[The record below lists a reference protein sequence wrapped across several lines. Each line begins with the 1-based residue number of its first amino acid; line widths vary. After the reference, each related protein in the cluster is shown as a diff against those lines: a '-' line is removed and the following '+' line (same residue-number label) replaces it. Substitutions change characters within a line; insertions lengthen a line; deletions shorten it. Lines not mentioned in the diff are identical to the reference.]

1 MKINNHTNL
10 DLTELE
16 QQVDR
21 FYPYSKQQ
29 LGFEQDPQSINFVS
43 DPENAT
49 NMLGKTA
56 FYDPESF
63 SITIYADNRHPKDMM
78 RSLSHEL
85 VHHAQNCRGEFDNEM
100 DLGEGY
106 AQEDEHMRNMEKEAY
121 SLGNIVFRDWED
133 GMKSVN
139 ESMYGKGGKSFRRNR
154 EIDDTGDKT
163 PPVSTR
169 AIKGA
174 RFLANFMTK
183 HPNMEPNDSK
193 VLDNFIAIQNQRE
206 LERSEKDTAMA
217 IINKY
222 KTGVAEM
229 IATPDT
235 VKDAIENEDSEEDE
249 NLTLREAKIMNKRNK
264 LEEMVLEY
272 CQTKNFKTL
281 SEVKQV
287 RKVVEKILKEN
298 KEKADIDDDGKVS
311 GWEKARSDAIQK
323 NMDKEKTNEGSFGDI
338 MNTPWW
344 KIPYEKPASFF
355 RHPKYKE
362 TKRAM
367 AKDAFSPVSQ
377 AFSDIEDKYHDMLEK
392 GMSDD
397 AFSSKPGTATGRA
410 QRAQY
415 DYDRGLRSADGKRLN
430 GPSAGKAAQY
440 ENKDTANLYEAPVT
454 EADLEEE
461 IELEEAFSDLE
472 EVVAMGMDDEQTG
485 NTMAQAKKEAGRTY
499 SKAGKEAALQAQKK
513 SMGIT
518 EEEVVEEDTLE
529 EEEQLQ
535 EKTKDTGPKSRD
547 RDEPDRH
554 HKPKM
559 ESRRIAA
566 KKSASQINESK
577 FDKKFHDLVK
587 KWCK

>member
-1 MKINNHTNL
+1 MKVNNHTDL

-29 LGFEQDPQSINFVS
+29 LGFDQDPQSINFVS
-43 DPENAT
+43 DPDNAT
-49 NMLGKTA
+49 DMLGKTA
-56 FYDPESF
+56 FYDPDSF

-133 GMKSVN
+133 GMKKEVSEGYRGEDAVD
-139 ESMYGKGGKSFRRNR
+139 NR
-154 EIDDTGDKT
+154 
-163 PPVSTR
+163 SLR
-169 AIKGA
+169 
-174 RFLANFMTK
+174 
-183 HPNMEPNDSK
+183 
-193 VLDNFIAIQNQRE
+193 
-206 LERSEKDTAMA
+206 
-217 IINKY
+217 Y
-222 KTGVAEM
+222 KTAGVKKQRLPGQGGGRYDRGIDKKNQAAKVINQFGNDLTPEELDLLKIYQEREDITGELDKDSRNEITRIVASVLKRKRRMEEM

-235 VKDAIENEDSEEDE
+235 VKDAIEDEDSEEDE
-249 NLTLREAKIMNKRNK
+249 NLTLREAKIMSKRNK

-281 SEVKQV
+281 SEVKKV

-323 NMDKEKTNEGSFGDI
+323 NMDKEKTDEG
-338 MNTPWW
+338 
-344 KIPYEKPASFF
+344 K
-355 RHPKYKE
+355 KE
-362 TKRAM
+362 
-367 AKDAFSPVSQ
+367 
-377 AFSDIEDKYHDMLEK
+377 
-392 GMSDD
+392 
-397 AFSSKPGTATGRA
+397 
-410 QRAQY
+410 
-415 DYDRGLRSADGKRLN
+415 
-430 GPSAGKAAQY
+430 
-440 ENKDTANLYEAPVT
+440 DTANLYEAPVT
-454 EADLEEE
+454 EAELEEE
-461 IELEEAFSDLE
+461 VELEEACGDYDKDRMEEDMELEEAFSDLE
-472 EVVAMGMDDEQTG
+472 EIMTMDSGDDQTG
-485 NTMAQAKKEAGRTY
+485 RSAAMAKKEAGKMY
-499 SKAGKEAALQAQKK
+499 SKDGKASALKGYNVTEAEL
-513 SMGIT
+513 
-518 EEEVVEEDTLE
+518 EEDTLE

-535 EKTKDTGPKSRD
+535 EKTKDAGPKSRG

>member
-29 LGFEQDPQSINFVS
+29 LGFDQDPQSINFVS

-133 GMKSVN
+133 GMKKEVN
-139 ESMYGKGGKSFRRNR
+139 EGYRGEDAVDNRSLKFKTAHKKKQWSPGQGGGRPGGGIDKKNQAEKVIKQFGNDLTPEELDLLKIYQEREEITGELDKDAKKELMRVVANVLKRKRR
-154 EIDDTGDKT
+154 
-163 PPVSTR
+163 
-169 AIKGA
+169 
-174 RFLANFMTK
+174 
-183 HPNMEPNDSK
+183 ME
-193 VLDNFIAIQNQRE
+193 
-206 LERSEKDTAMA
+206 
-217 IINKY
+217 
-222 KTGVAEM
+222 EM

-235 VKDAIENEDSEEDE
+235 VKDAIDGEDSEEDE
-249 NLTLREAKIMNKRNK
+249 NLTLREANIMSKRNK

-311 GWEKARSDAIQK
+311 GWEKTDEGMMDKIKSKFKKKEDTRTDRQK
-323 NMDKEKTNEGSFGDI
+323 NAD
-338 MNTPWW
+338 
-344 KIPYEKPASFF
+344 
-355 RHPKYKE
+355 
-362 TKRAM
+362 
-367 AKDAFSPVSQ
+367 
-377 AFSDIEDKYHDMLEK
+377 DMTK
-392 GMSDD
+392 GMVGIGESD
-397 AFSSKPGTATGRA
+397 
-410 QRAQY
+410 
-415 DYDRGLRSADGKRLN
+415 
-430 GPSAGKAAQY
+430 
-440 ENKDTANLYEAPVT
+440 DTANLYEAPVT

-472 EVVAMGMDDEQTG
+472 EIMAMGMDDEQTG
-485 NTMAQAKKEAGRTY
+485 NTMAQAKKEAGKTY

-535 EKTKDTGPKSRD
+535 EKTKDAGPKSRG

-554 HKPKM
+554 HKPKN
-559 ESRRIAA
+559 ESRRVQA

>member
-1 MKINNHTNL
+1 MKVNNHTDL

-29 LGFEQDPQSINFVS
+29 LGFDQDPQSINFIS
-43 DPENAT
+43 DPDNAT
-49 NMLGKTA
+49 DMLGKTA

-133 GMKSVN
+133 GMKKEVN
-139 ESMYGKGGKSFRRNR
+139 EGYRGEDAVDNR
-154 EIDDTGDKT
+154 
-163 PPVSTR
+163 SLR
-169 AIKGA
+169 
-174 RFLANFMTK
+174 
-183 HPNMEPNDSK
+183 
-193 VLDNFIAIQNQRE
+193 
-206 LERSEKDTAMA
+206 
-217 IINKY
+217 Y
-222 KTGVAEM
+222 KTAHKKKQWSPGQGGGRPGGGIDKKNQAKKVIDHFGDDLTPEELDLLKIYQERENITGELSREDRKELMRITTGVMRRKRRMEEM

-235 VKDAIENEDSEEDE
+235 VKDAIDGEDSEEDE
-249 NLTLREAKIMNKRNK
+249 NLTLREAKIMSKRNK

-298 KEKADIDDDGKVS
+298 KEKADIDDDGKIS

-323 NMDKEKTNEGSFGDI
+323 NMKKGDKEQTDEGMMD
-338 MNTPWW
+338 
-344 KIPYEKPASFF
+344 KIKSKFKKKPDTRTDRQKNADD
-355 RHPKYKE
+355 
-362 TKRAM
+362 M
-367 AKDAFSPVSQ
+367 AK
-377 AFSDIEDKYHDMLEK
+377 
-392 GMSDD
+392 GMVGIGES
-397 AFSSKPGTATGRA
+397 
-410 QRAQY
+410 
-415 DYDRGLRSADGKRLN
+415 
-430 GPSAGKAAQY
+430 
-440 ENKDTANLYEAPVT
+440 EDTANLYEAPVT

-461 IELEEAFSDLE
+461 IELEEACGDYDKDRMEEDMELEEAFSDLE
-472 EVVAMGMDDEQTG
+472 EIMTMDSGDDQTG
-485 NTMAQAKKEAGRTY
+485 RSAAVAKKEAGKMY
-499 SKAGKEAALQAQKK
+499 SKDGKAAALK
-513 SMGIT
+513 GYNVT
-518 EEEVVEEDTLE
+518 EAELEEDTLE

-535 EKTKDTGPKSRD
+535 EKTKDAGPKSRG

-554 HKPKM
+554 HKPKN

>member
-29 LGFEQDPQSINFVS
+29 LGFDQDPQSINFVS

-133 GMKSVN
+133 GVKKEIN
-139 ESMYGKGGKSFRRNR
+139 ESYRDEDAGVKKLSRKQRRNAGKIPGWESPPEHIKDIGTVHKVIVQFKDFMLPEER
-154 EIDDTGDKT
+154 EYLEQLREKEHNGTFDENDNWELGFIMRQIRKRKQNMKKEISEGYRGEDAVDNRSLKFKTAHKKKQWSPGQGGGRPGGGIDKKNQAAKVIKQFGSDLTPEELDLLKIYQEREEITGELDKDAKKELMR
-163 PPVSTR
+163 VV
-169 AIKGA
+169 
-174 RFLANFMTK
+174 ANVLK
-183 HPNMEPNDSK
+183 RKRRME
-193 VLDNFIAIQNQRE
+193 
-206 LERSEKDTAMA
+206 
-217 IINKY
+217 
-222 KTGVAEM
+222 EM

-235 VKDAIENEDSEEDE
+235 VKDAIDGEDSEEDE
-249 NLTLREAKIMNKRNK
+249 NLTLREANIMSKRNK

-323 NMDKEKTNEGSFGDI
+323 NMDKEKTDES
-338 MNTPWW
+338 
-344 KIPYEKPASFF
+344 K
-355 RHPKYKE
+355 
-362 TKRAM
+362 
-367 AKDAFSPVSQ
+367 KD
-377 AFSDIEDKYHDMLEK
+377 
-392 GMSDD
+392 
-397 AFSSKPGTATGRA
+397 
-410 QRAQY
+410 
-415 DYDRGLRSADGKRLN
+415 
-430 GPSAGKAAQY
+430 
-440 ENKDTANLYEAPVT
+440 DTANLYEAPVT

-461 IELEEAFSDLE
+461 IELEEAFDDLE
-472 EVVAMGMDDEQTG
+472 EIMAMGMDDEQTG

-518 EEEVVEEDTLE
+518 EEEDALE

-535 EKTKDTGPKSRD
+535 EKTKDAGPKSRG

-554 HKPKM
+554 HKPKN
-559 ESRRIAA
+559 ESRRVQA

>member
-1 MKINNHTNL
+1 MKVNNHTNL

-29 LGFEQDPQSINFVS
+29 LGFDQDPQSINFVS

-49 NMLGKTA
+49 DMLGKTA

-133 GMKSVN
+133 GMKKEINEGYRGEDAVDNRSLRYKTAGVKKQQSPVN
-139 ESMYGKGGKSFRRNR
+139 RGAPNPNVPKGIDKKNQAAKVINQFGNDLTPEELDLLKIYQER
-154 EIDDTGDKT
+154 EEITGELDK
-163 PPVSTR
+163 
-169 AIKGA
+169 
-174 RFLANFMTK
+174 
-183 HPNMEPNDSK
+183 DSK
-193 VLDNFIAIQNQRE
+193 NEIMRIVVSVLKRKRRME
-206 LERSEKDTAMA
+206 
-217 IINKY
+217 
-222 KTGVAEM
+222 EM

-235 VKDAIENEDSEEDE
+235 VKDAIEDEDSEEDE
-249 NLTLREAKIMNKRNK
+249 NLTLREAKIMSKRNK

-287 RKVVEKILKEN
+287 RKVVEKILNEN
-298 KEKADIDDDGKVS
+298 KDKADIDDDGKIS

-323 NMDKEKTNEGSFGDI
+323 NMKKDDKEQTDEGMMD
-338 MNTPWW
+338 
-344 KIPYEKPASFF
+344 KIKSKFKKKPDTRTDREKNADSM
-355 RHPKYKE
+355 
-362 TKRAM
+362 TKAM
-367 AKDAFSPVSQ
+367 VGIGES
-377 AFSDIEDKYHDMLEK
+377 EDM
-392 GMSDD
+392 
-397 AFSSKPGTATGRA
+397 
-410 QRAQY
+410 
-415 DYDRGLRSADGKRLN
+415 
-430 GPSAGKAAQY
+430 
-440 ENKDTANLYEAPVT
+440 ANLYEAPVT

-461 IELEEAFSDLE
+461 IELEEACGDYDKDRMEEDMELEEAFSDLE
-472 EVVAMGMDDEQTG
+472 EIMTMDSGDDQTG
-485 NTMAQAKKEAGRTY
+485 RSAAMAKKEAGKVY
-499 SKAGKEAALQAQKK
+499 SKDGKASALKGYNVTEAEL
-513 SMGIT
+513 
-518 EEEVVEEDTLE
+518 EEDTLE

-535 EKTKDTGPKSRD
+535 EKTKDTGPKSRG